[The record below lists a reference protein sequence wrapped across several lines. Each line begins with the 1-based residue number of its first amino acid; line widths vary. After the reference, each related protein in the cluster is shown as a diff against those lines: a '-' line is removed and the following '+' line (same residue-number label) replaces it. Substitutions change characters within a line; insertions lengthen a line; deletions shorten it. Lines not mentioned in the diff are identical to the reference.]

1 MVVVSGIL
9 MNLFEAKLKVKCKF
23 YHKKLSLD
31 VHDFILYPIE
41 FVVNVV
47 VVLKA

>member
-9 MNLFEAKLKVKCKF
+9 MNLFEAKIEFKCKF

-31 VHDFILYPIE
+31 VHDFILYPIG

>member
-9 MNLFEAKLKVKCKF
+9 MNLFEAKLEFKCKTKF
-23 YHKKLSLD
+23 NHKRLSLD

-47 VVLKA
+47 VV